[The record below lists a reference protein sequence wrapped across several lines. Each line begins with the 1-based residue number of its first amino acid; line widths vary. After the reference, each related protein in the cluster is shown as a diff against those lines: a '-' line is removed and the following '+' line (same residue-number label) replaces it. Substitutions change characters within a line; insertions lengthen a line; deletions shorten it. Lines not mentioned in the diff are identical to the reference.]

1 MKIVKTLM
9 KSIREFKKE
18 SILAPVLVTFEV
30 LLECM
35 LPLYMVRMLDEIEVD
50 GSIRN
55 ILFWGGLLLVMA
67 AASLVFGML
76 AGKFSATASAGL
88 QRTSARTSLPM
99 CRLSRLPTSTSS
111 PRPGSSPV

>member
-76 AGKFSATASAGL
+76 AGKFSATASAGFAKNL
-88 QRTSARTSLPM
+88 RTDIFANVQTFSFANIDKFSA
-99 CRLSRLPTSTSS
+99 
-111 PRPGSSPV
+111 PGSSPV